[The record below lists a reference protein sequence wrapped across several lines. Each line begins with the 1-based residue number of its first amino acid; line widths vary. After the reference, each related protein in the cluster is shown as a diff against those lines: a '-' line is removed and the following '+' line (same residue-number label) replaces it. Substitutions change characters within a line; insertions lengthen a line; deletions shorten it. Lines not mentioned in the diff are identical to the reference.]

1 MSTTAAGNQQ
11 RLRSLAWHQAVIVL
25 VLAVGLLLSLIGW
38 LDSHQSEAPRNP
50 GSFVL
55 PHSLGDLSR
64 TSQSRETTQTVSASL
79 AFPFAALA
87 AQWESV
93 WSIDIASAERN
104 EANIDRARDLR
115 ILAEEGDLDAVVELI
130 GAASWCAS
138 AGPLASQR
146 DNTDGTRPPP
156 CSERF
161 GADIASHQALEWAIF
176 RWTMM
181 LANAGFQ
188 DATLYAS
195 VRGRDLLFAASSATD
210 PELAET
216 LRSQLIGQLQSM
228 ASTGSADAA
237 SELNS
242 YYMRAV
248 ETSES
253 GAEQARFYAR
263 LTEQLDPTRSG
274 LVEVTDDWI
283 VARGRLPS

>member
-1 MSTTAAGNQQ
+1 MTAAGNQQ
-11 RLRSLAWHQAVIVL
+11 KLLWLARPQAMIVL
-25 VLAVGLLLSLIGW
+25 ALVVMLLPSLIEW
-38 LDSHQSEAPRNP
+38 LDARQFEAPSKA
-50 GSFVL
+50 GSFVAS
-55 PHSLGDLSR
+55 HSLLDSSR
-64 TSQSRETTQTVSASL
+64 VSQPNTTTQTMAAVQ

-104 EANIDRARDLR
+104 ETNIGRAQELR
-115 ILAEEGDLDAVVELI
+115 TLAEHDDFDAVVELI
-130 GAASWCAS
+130 GAASWCMS

-146 DNTDGTRPPP
+146 ENTDGMRPPP
-156 CSERF
+156 CFERF
-161 GADIASHQALEWAIF
+161 GADITSHNELEWAIF

-181 LANAGFQ
+181 LANAGFH

-195 VRGRDLLFAASSATD
+195 IRGRDLLFAASPTAD
-210 PELAET
+210 PELAES
-216 LRSQLIGQLQSM
+216 LRNQLIGQLQSM

-253 GAEQARFYAR
+253 GAEQARFYAK
-263 LTEQLDPTRSG
+263 LTEQLDPARSG
-274 LVEVTDDWI
+274 LVAVTDDWI